1 MRNAFK
7 TGLLAGLAAAALLAV
22 PSLAVAQELDAGE
35 NFISLGHI
43 VVPGSPLQSF
53 DISWVD
59 KDLNLYLLADRSNV
73 SIDVIPIIVNPP
85 VFKITGGFAGNV
97 PAAACG
103 GQANICSGPNGI
115 LTLNNPNNAAGKE
128 LWVGD
133 GPTNNPICGGNGL
146 ACSTVKV
153 FNTLAVVTHTI
164 NTGGSFRADEL
175 CFAPPGGGRAHGL
188 ILIANDADA
197 PPFVSFIP
205 TDGPNAYQVIAK
217 VSYPQATNGIEQC
230 QWDPG
235 TGLFYLNLPEVNGPG
250 DDSAPGQVRLLSAAT
265 LSDVGFFNVDHTQ
278 CAGPQG
284 MAIGPR
290 PGNDILLGCFA
301 VSTPS
306 GTQNSVI
313 ISNLN
318 GGIFQ
323 TLGGQ
328 GGADQVWFED
338 IAGQHYFLP
347 NGNLLS
353 PSAHQQLGI
362 TDAVTRVQ
370 DQNIF
375 VGFTGATTRRVH
387 SLAAWSGSP
396 IGLGTSVTAVWMPV
410 PQIGGGTPGFT
421 SPLCGSDALLGCIA
435 VFGAVPIPTNAAE
448 AVN

>member
-1 MRNAFK
+1 MRK
-7 TGLLAGLAAAALLAV
+7 SLLVGLAAAALLAA
-22 PSLAVAQELDAGE
+22 PSLAVAQETDAGE
-35 NFISLGHI
+35 QFISLGHI

-59 KDLNLYLLADRSNV
+59 KDLNLLLLADRSNV
-73 SIDVIPIIVNPP
+73 SVDVVPIMVNPP
-85 VFKITGGFAGNV
+85 VFKVVGGFAGNV

-103 GQANICSGPNGI
+103 GLANVCSGPNGI

-146 ACSTVKV
+146 VCSTVKV
-153 FNTLAVVTHTI
+153 FNTQALVTHTI
-164 NTGGSFRADEL
+164 NTGGVFRADEL
-175 CFAPPGGGRAHGL
+175 CFAPPGAGHPNGL
-188 ILIANDADA
+188 ILIANDADS

-205 TDGPNAYQVIAK
+205 TDGPNAYQVIAR
-217 VSYPQATNGIEQC
+217 VRYTQATNGIEQC
-230 QWDPG
+230 QWDPQ

-250 DDSAPGQVRLLSAAT
+250 DDTAPGQVRLLDAVT
-265 LSDVGFFNVDHTQ
+265 MSDVGFFNVDITQ

-301 VSTPS
+301 ASIPS
-306 GTQNSVI
+306 GLKNSVI
-313 ISNLN
+313 ISDLN
-318 GGIFQ
+318 GA
-323 TLGGQ
+323 TLATLAGQ

-347 NGNLLS
+347 NGNLL
-353 PSAHQQLGI
+353 PLQQLGI
-362 TDAVTRVQ
+362 TDARTRVQ
-370 DQNIF
+370 DQNIS

-396 IGLGTSVTAVWMPV
+396 VGLGTSVTAVWMPV
-410 PQIGGGTPGFT
+410 PQNGGGTPGFS
-421 SPLCGSDALLGCIA
+421 SPLCGSDVLLGCIA
-435 VFGAVPIPTNAAE
+435 VFGAIPIPTNTAE
-448 AVN
+448 ASN